1 MEEET
6 RNPVETTESPAP
18 THDFF
23 GAPKEKKSNVAV
35 PIAIVVILLLLV
47 GGVFF
52 FVKSRTASVEPS
64 PSPNVETPVITEQ
77 TPSPSPSVSKESIKI
92 KILNGTGTAGEAALL
107 KDKLSSAGYTNV
119 EAGNASRQDYTDS
132 QVAFDS
138 DVPQSVRDEIASVLK
153 STYKGVKETSGVGTG
168 FDVEIITGLRIG
180 VTPKP
185 SATPTSSPKAS
196 GSPSPSP
203 SPTKTA
209 TPTPTATP

>member
-6 RNPVETTESPAP
+6 QNPVAVQESPAP

-23 GAPKEKKSNVAV
+23 GVPKEKKSNVAV
-35 PIAIVVILLLLV
+35 PVAVVLILLLLV

-64 PSPNVETPVITEQ
+64 PSPTLEAPIITEQ
-77 TPSPSPSVSKESIKI
+77 TPSPTPTVSKESIKI

-107 KDKLSSAGYTNV
+107 KDKLSSAGYVNV
-119 EAGNASRQDYTDS
+119 EAGNASRQDYTDT

-138 DVPQSVRDEIASVLK
+138 DVPQSVKDEIVSVLK
-153 STYKGVKETSGVGTG
+153 STYKGLKETSGVGTG
-168 FDVEIITGLRIG
+168 FDVEIVTGLRLG

-185 SATPTSSPKAS
+185 SATPTASPKAT
-196 GSPSPSP
+196 GSPSP
-203 SPTKTA
+203 SPTKTPTPAPSA
-209 TPTPTATP
+209 TPQ